1 MKLLIIDDKSIM
13 YGLIQK
19 QFNIINNKFTIENTL
34 FFQNKDVNEL
44 EIKSLKDASAPSDCS
59 FSGYSSEDIIAKV
72 DALIDAPENE
82 NELFFVL
89 IDMCLKK
96 DIIGNYDITDYYEYK
111 EICADIYIHLFKRN
125 FIAGK
130 EKKKKTLFAIYSRSE
145 TFISVI
151 SKVLLDKYMAKH
163 ESLGLD
169 KNADMDD
176 FPYACCL
183 PNNITWFTS
192 LWRPK
197 DKDCINKINDNY
209 PLNLPKKLCK
219 YIEGLTD

>member
-19 QFNIINNKFTIENTL
+19 QFNRINNNFNVENTL
-34 FFQNKDVNEL
+34 FFQNNDLNEL
-44 EIKSLKDASAPSDCS
+44 EIKSLKDVNTPSDCS
-59 FSGYSSEDIIAKV
+59 FSGCSSEDIISKV
-72 DALIDAPENE
+72 DAIIDAPEHE

-125 FIAGK
+125 YIAGK
-130 EKKKKTLFAIYSRSE
+130 EKRKKTLFAIYSRSE

-151 SKVLLDKYMAKH
+151 SKVLLDKHKAQH
-163 ESLGLD
+163 ESLKLD
-169 KNADMDD
+169 QKVDIEG
-176 FPYACCL
+176 FPYASCQ

-192 LWRPK
+192 LWRPQ

-219 YIEGLTD
+219 YIAELTD